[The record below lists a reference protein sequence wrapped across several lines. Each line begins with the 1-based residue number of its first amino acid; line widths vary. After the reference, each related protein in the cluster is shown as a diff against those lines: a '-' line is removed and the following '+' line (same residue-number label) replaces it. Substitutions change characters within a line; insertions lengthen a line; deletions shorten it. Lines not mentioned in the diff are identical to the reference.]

1 VDWRTNEKNMEK
13 VQRKVSLSGLEVRVL
28 VKELGALKG
37 GYLSNIHSLGEAQI
51 FRIKKSGGEDTS
63 LVISPKYGAWI
74 TEKPAQTVTDEF
86 TTSLRQELLRLKL
99 EDVSQFD
106 LDRVVFFRF
115 SKGEE
120 QLQLILELMPPGN
133 IILTDARG
141 RIMLSL
147 RESKGTQRSILRGR
161 TYAPP
166 PQSRGSP
173 EKADEA
179 SLAESFAREKT
190 VGRAL
195 GRGLS
200 LPRRYVDEILARA
213 SLAQDDPTP
222 VPAEK
227 LREISEIVRVII
239 ASLESPSPSLVKSG
253 DSVELMAVTPSRG
266 EVVETATTMSRLA
279 DEVFSPLLLEEE
291 SVPEREDN
299 QQAREFEVTLERLE
313 KQTSDL
319 TQRAAGLREA
329 ALAVRA
335 ASSPDELAVAL
346 ARPAVDQTMRAE
358 LKPELSVAAIS
369 SALFDEA
376 KGAEAEIRKIQE
388 VERTLRSRLH
398 RAQKLA
404 PKAKVLVVTRANKEW
419 YEKFRWFFTTEGKL
433 AVGGRDAQSNTIL
446 VKKHLVEGDVA
457 YHADLFGSPFFILKG
472 GAEQTP
478 DEVRQVAQATVAFS
492 SAWKTGLAAADAFW
506 VTPDQVSTTAP
517 SGEFLAKGS
526 FAIRGK
532 KNFATKNP
540 VEVAVGVDS
549 KGRVMAGPE
558 EVLIRLSR
566 AHLTLI
572 PSREKSSD
580 TAKKVLFELKKLFGD
595 ELAAPNVDDVMRVL
609 PTGGGKIVRR
619 RENRKQEENA
629 VPGDDMRQSAP

>member
-1 VDWRTNEKNMEK
+1 MDWRTNEENMEK
-13 VQRKVSLSGLEVRVL
+13 VQRRVSLSGLEVRVL

-63 LVISPKYGAWI
+63 LVVSPKYGVWI

-141 RIMLSL
+141 RIVLSL
-147 RESKGTQRSILRGR
+147 RESKGLQRSILRGR
-161 TYAPP
+161 IYAPP

-173 EKADEA
+173 ENADEA

-227 LREISEIVRVII
+227 LREISEIVRTII
-239 ASLESPSPSLVKSG
+239 AGLESPSPSLVKSE
-253 DSVELMAVTPSRG
+253 DSVELMAVTPTRG
-266 EVVETATTMSRLA
+266 EVMETATTMSRLA
-279 DEVFSPLLLEEE
+279 DKVFSPLLLEEE
-291 SVPEREDN
+291 STPEREDN

-346 ARPAVDQTMRAE
+346 ARPAVDQTLRAE
-358 LKPELSVAAIS
+358 LKPEISVAAIS
-369 SALFDEA
+369 SMLFDEA
-376 KGAEAEIRKIQE
+376 KGAEAEIRRIQE
-388 VERTLRSRLH
+388 VEATLRSRLH

-472 GAEQTP
+472 GAEQTS

-558 EVLIRLSR
+558 EALIRLSR

-619 RENRKQEENA
+619 RENRKQEESA
-629 VPGDDMRQSAP
+629 LPEDDVKESAP